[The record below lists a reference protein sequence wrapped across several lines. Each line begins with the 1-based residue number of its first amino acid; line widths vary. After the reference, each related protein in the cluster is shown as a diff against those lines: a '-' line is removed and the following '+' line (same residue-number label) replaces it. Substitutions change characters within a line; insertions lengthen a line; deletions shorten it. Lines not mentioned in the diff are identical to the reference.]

1 MKLQQHIVYL
11 LLCFAQCVTAQ
22 TATVRGVILDENR
35 LPVANVNISVN
46 NSGTQSNANG
56 FYQLTIPAGEKV
68 AIAFSHI
75 SYARITV
82 NFELQND
89 EEYEF
94 NPVMKI
100 NVEQIGEVVL
110 TSKRRKA
117 IEGIQT
123 ISPEKIRHIP
133 GANAGVENIL
143 KSLPG
148 VNSNNEL
155 STQYAVRGGNYDEN
169 LVYVNEIE
177 VYRPFL
183 IRSGQQEG
191 LSFVNTDLVQHVD
204 FSSGGFQAKYGDKL
218 SSVLDITYKRPV
230 AFNTNLNLSL
240 LGGSMSMENVSE
252 NGKFTFITG
261 MRYRN
266 NSLLVN
272 SKQTQTNFNP
282 VFADIQTYITYKL
295 SGKVHLNFLGNLSVN
310 DYDYQPLTRQTNFG
324 TLQDPIALLVFY
336 EGQERDK
343 YTTALGAVKVD
354 YFANDDLS
362 LKLIGSAYH
371 TTEEEYFDILAQY
384 RLGEVNNSI
393 GSENLGEVEFSEG
406 IGSQLNHARNNLDA
420 LIFNLEHKG
429 NYQKD
434 NNLFQWG
441 IKYTHEDIRDRL
453 REYEVIDSAGFSIK
467 PPFPEFAN
475 NQPYE
480 PFTGDLAPF
489 ENISAT
495 NFVQIHRVSGYA
507 QWSKR
512 FFWGDYELWYNIG
525 VRAHYWDVSGAAAS
539 QHSQSVVSPRAQF
552 AIKPNW
558 ETDMLFRLSAGLYHQ
573 PPFYRALRDSTGI
586 VIPDVKAQQ
595 AFHLVLGNDY
605 SFTIWNRPFKLLT
618 EVYYKKLSDVNP
630 YTLDNV
636 RIRYRARNNAE
647 AYAYGLDVRLNGE
660 FVPGTESWV
669 SLGYLKTEENI
680 DNRGYIARPTDQRLK
695 FAILFQDYVPSIPDL
710 KMYLNL
716 VYNTGLPGGA
726 PSYADPYE
734 YQVRLRDYRRADLGI
749 SYILTDSNKPFEKGH
764 WLSVFKELSVGAE
777 IFNIFNVQNAITN
790 TWVRDVYTKRQY
802 GIPNF
807 MTGRI
812 FNVKLAMQF

>member
-1 MKLQQHIVYL
+1 M
-11 LLCFAQCVTAQ
+11 AQ
-22 TATVRGVILDENR
+22 TATVRGVILDENT
-35 LPVANVNISVN
+35 LPLSDVNITLGD
-46 NSGTQSNANG
+46 SGTKSNTNG
-56 FYQLTIPAGEKV
+56 FYRMDIPAGAK
-68 AIAFSHI
+68 ITISFSHI
-75 SYARITV
+75 SYKNVTL
-82 NFELQND
+82 ELQLQSG
-89 EEYEF
+89 ETYEF
-94 NPVMKI
+94 NPVMRLD
-100 NVEQIGEVVL
+100 VEQIGEVVL

-117 IEGIQT
+117 VEGIQT
-123 ISPEKIRHIP
+123 ISPKVIRRIP

-204 FSSGGFQAKYGDKL
+204 FSPGGFQAKYGDKL
-218 SSVLDITYKRPV
+218 SSVLAITYKRPE
-230 AFNTNLNLSL
+230 AFQTNLNLSL
-240 LGGSMSMENVSE
+240 LGGSVSMENVAA
-252 NGKFTFITG
+252 NGKLTAVTG
-261 MRYRN
+261 IRYRD

-272 SKQTQTNFNP
+272 SRQTQTNFNP

-295 SGKVHLNFLGNLSVN
+295 SEKLHLNFLGNRSVN

-324 TLQDPIALLVFY
+324 TLEDPIALLVFY
-336 EGQERDK
+336 EGQEKDR
-343 YTTALGAVKVD
+343 YTTSFGAVKAD
-354 YFANDDLS
+354 YFANDNLI
-362 LKLIGSAYH
+362 LKFIGSAYH

-393 GSENLGEVEFSEG
+393 GDEALDEVDFSEG
-406 IGSQLNHARNNLDA
+406 IGSQLNHARNDLDA

-429 NYQKD
+429 SYQKGD
-434 NNLFQWG
+434 NLFQWG

-480 PFTGDLAPF
+480 PFTGDLVPF
-489 ENISAT
+489 ESISAT
-495 NFVQIHRVSGYA
+495 NFVQINRISGYM

-512 FFWGDYELWYNIG
+512 SLWNDHEIWYNIG
-525 VRAHYWDVSGAAAS
+525 TRSQYWSVSDTNTQSS
-539 QHSQSVVSPRAQF
+539 QLVISPRAQF
-552 AIKPNW
+552 TIKPDW
-558 ETDMLFRLSAGLYHQ
+558 EKDMLFRVSAGLYHQ
-573 PPFYRALRDSTGI
+573 PPFYRELRNATGA
-586 VIPDVKAQQ
+586 VVPDVKAQQ

-605 SFTIWNRPFKLLT
+605 SFTLWNRPFKLLT
-618 EVYYKKLSDVNP
+618 EAYYKKLTNVNP
-630 YTLDNV
+630 YTLENV
-636 RIRYRARNNAE
+636 RIRYRAKNNAE
-647 AYAYGLDVRLNGE
+647 AYAYGLDLRLNGE

-669 SLGYLKTEENI
+669 SLGYLKTEENTA
-680 DNRGYIARPTDQRLK
+680 NRGYIARPTDQRLK
-695 FAILFQDYVPSIPDL
+695 FAILFQDYVPSIPNL

-734 YQVRLRDYRRADLGI
+734 YQTRLRDYRRADLGM
-749 SYILTDSNKPFEKGH
+749 SYILTDGNTSFGKGH
-764 WLSVFKELSVGAE
+764 WLSAFKELSIGVE
-777 IFNIFNVQNAITN
+777 LFNIFDVQNAITN

-812 FNVKLAMQF
+812 VNVKLAMQL